1 MNNMCD
7 YKSATRSISTEHNRL
22 VTPEIQKA
30 LAAYPLYSQDSK
42 GKDAVCVAVFY
53 LGSMRWYILEGQQEG
68 SDFTFYGIVAGLYE
82 TEYGYISA
90 NELASITYDA
100 RKYVRGT
107 EPRRTHSWCNP
118 PPCRGSSLGYTRR
131 RSTYPSSGMCQYSH
145 KRF

>member
-53 LGSMRWYILEGQQEG
+53 LGSVRWYILEGQQEG

-100 RKYVRGT
+100 RKYG
-107 EPRRTHSWCNP
+107 
-118 PPCRGSSLGYTRR
+118 LGMLQVERYKDFKPHRLADIDDEGLQAFLSR
-131 RSTYPSSGMCQYSH
+131 IYD
-145 KRF
+145 

>member
-7 YKSATRSISTEHNRL
+7 YKLATRSVPTEHNRL

-42 GKDAVCVAVFY
+42 GKDAVCVAAFY
-53 LGSMRWYILEGQQEG
+53 LGSVRWYILEGQQEG

-100 RKYVRGT
+100 RKYGLGMLRVERYKDFK
-107 EPRRTHSWCNP
+107 PRRLADIDDEGLQAFLS
-118 PPCRGSSLGYTRR
+118 RIYD
-131 RSTYPSSGMCQYSH
+131 
-145 KRF
+145 

>member
-7 YKSATRSISTEHNRL
+7 YKSTNRSVSTEHNRL

-42 GKDAVCVAVFY
+42 GKGAVCVAVFY
-53 LGSMRWYILEGQQEG
+53 LGSVRWYILEGQQEG

-100 RKYVRGT
+100 RKYGLGMLRVERYKDFK
-107 EPRRTHSWCNP
+107 PRRLADIDDEELQAFLS
-118 PPCRGSSLGYTRR
+118 RIYD
-131 RSTYPSSGMCQYSH
+131 
-145 KRF
+145 

>member
-22 VTPEIQKA
+22 ITPEIQKA

-42 GKDAVCVAVFY
+42 GKGAVCVAVFY
-53 LGSMRWYILEGQQEG
+53 LGSVRWYILEGQQEG
-68 SDFTFYGIVAGLYE
+68 LDFTFYGIVAGLYE

-100 RKYVRGT
+100 RKYGLGMLRVERYK
-107 EPRRTHSWCNP
+107 NFK
-118 PPCRGSSLGYTRR
+118 PCRLADIDDEGLQAFLSRIYD
-131 RSTYPSSGMCQYSH
+131 
-145 KRF
+145 